1 MSDHEDPIEFGPV
14 PDALQDNRK
23 VFRRLG
29 VRWYLIDLCDAER
42 GDTLAI
48 VEDPSLGT
56 GDVRL
61 WKALSRPFR
70 LDSGH
75 WCVRA
80 EAISHTCLEHSD

>member
-1 MSDHEDPIEFGPV
+1 MNDHEDPTEFGPV
-14 PDALQDNRK
+14 PDHLQDNRK

-48 VEDPSLGT
+48 VEDPVLGA

-61 WKALSRPFR
+61 WKAISRPFR
-70 LDSGH
+70 NASGMWTAH
-75 WCVRA
+75 V
-80 EAISHTCLEHSD
+80 EAISHTCLEHTD